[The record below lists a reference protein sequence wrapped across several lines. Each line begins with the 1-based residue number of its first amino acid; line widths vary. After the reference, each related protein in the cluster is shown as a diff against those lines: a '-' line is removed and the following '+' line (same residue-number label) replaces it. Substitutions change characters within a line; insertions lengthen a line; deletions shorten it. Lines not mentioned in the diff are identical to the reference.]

1 MPNASLP
8 IPHFKQTAGNTC
20 VPAFV
25 RMVLAY
31 LQHSIDEPTLVK
43 LLDTKPFGTAV
54 RNIQRVSSLGFV
66 VSFGSSALT
75 SIRAALASGNPVI
88 AFVMTGHLKYWQ
100 VNVAHAVVV
109 VGIDDEN
116 VYLDDPWIDASPQV
130 SPIDDFLAAWAEF
143 DHLAATIIR

>member
-1 MPNASLP
+1 MPNTSLP
-8 IPHFKQTAGNTC
+8 IPHFKQTQDNTC
-20 VPAFV
+20 VPACV

-31 LQHSIDEPTLVK
+31 QSHSVDESTLVK
-43 LLDTKPFGTAV
+43 LLDTKPFGTTV

-75 SIRAALASGNPVI
+75 NIRAALTLGNPVI
-88 AFVMTGHLKYWQ
+88 VFVMTGHLKYWQ
-100 VNVAHAVVV
+100 VSVAHAVVV

-116 VYLDDPWIDASPQV
+116 IYLDDPWFDTSPQV

-143 DHLAATIIR
+143 DHLAATITR